1 MAIEWAKATVDPKRR
16 FRYKFILGADGLG
29 NTLQEFFVKT
39 ATMPKA
45 NISTIEHSYFDYNLK
60 FPGRLTWDPIS
71 VTLVAPSNGAND
83 PTDVL
88 YQLIRSAGY
97 VFPNEPQA
105 RTSSLSKA
113 GFTKA
118 GRMPNPAIE
127 LLDGNGKTIER
138 WVLKNAFL
146 TSVDYGGSL
155 DYTSDEMLELTIE
168 ISFDWAEREIGSPGV
183 ATTGKPD

>member
-16 FRYKFILGADGLG
+16 FRYKFRLGGDG
-29 NTLQEFFVKT
+29 TTVLQEYFVKT
-39 ATMPKA
+39 ATIPKA

-71 VTLVAPSNGAND
+71 VTLVAPSSGPDD

-88 YQLIRSAGY
+88 YNLIRKAGY

-105 RTSSLSKA
+105 RTSSLSKN
-113 GFTKA
+113 GFGKP
-118 GRMPNPAIE
+118 GRMPNPSIE
-127 LLDGNGKTIER
+127 LLDGNGKTIEK
-138 WVLKNAFL
+138 WNLKNAFL

-168 ISFDWAEREIGSPGV
+168 VAFDWAEREIGFTGV
-183 ATTGKPD
+183 ATSPKPE